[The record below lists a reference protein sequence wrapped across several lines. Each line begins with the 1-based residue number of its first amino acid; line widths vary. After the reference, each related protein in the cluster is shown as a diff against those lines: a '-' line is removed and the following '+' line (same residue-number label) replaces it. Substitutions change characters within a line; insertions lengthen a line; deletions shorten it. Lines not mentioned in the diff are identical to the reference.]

1 MQPAQ
6 ARPGFDMGGV
16 MISDYA
22 SRISHQPAAVKP
34 QNVAAT

>member
-6 ARPGFDMGGV
+6 ARPGLTWGLGN
-16 MISDYA
+16 SDYVG
-22 SRISHQPAAVKP
+22 RIIQRPFTVKP